1 MLVDLTF
8 QSVNLGVLISDHMK
22 LILTHQSYVTHFFLT
37 GILIETYFQS
47 VDQYENVG

>member
-22 LILTHQSYVTHFFLT
+22 LILTNQSYVTHLF
-37 GILIETYFQS
+37 
-47 VDQYENVG
+47 